1 MPTNI
6 NVSNITGQ
14 EPFDV
19 YICDSGS
26 TVCVYVDTINSVD
39 LPYIFNVPL
48 VFEGLTSFNL
58 QVVDDNNCII
68 NQIINI

>member
-6 NVSNITGQ
+6 NVSSITGQ

-39 LPYIFNVPL
+39 LPYIFDVPL
-48 VFEGLTSFNL
+48 VFGSLMSFNL

>member
-6 NVSNITGQ
+6 NVSSITGQ
-14 EPFDV
+14 EPFDL

-26 TVCVYVDTINSVD
+26 TVCFYVDTIDSVD
-39 LPYIFNVPL
+39 LPYIFEVPFVL
-48 VFEGLTSFNL
+48 STLTSFNL
-58 QVVDDNNCII
+58 QIVDDNNCFI